1 MPKGARSPQASSGSS
16 SASTTQT
23 PGSASGTSSTSSSS
37 SGDRTVVWG
46 PGDARV
52 GPGGRRLGR
61 RRPRRA
67 CTTPDS
73 SDGSKGTAGSGPGA
87 SGTVGQAGDVL
98 AGGSGALTGSGGA
111 CSPSCP
117 PTAPPSWA
125 GPVLPSKV
133 SGGAV
138 DGVAWDLV
146 SGVRAGGLVRGSK
159 PQRRRRRT
167 RRRIERPRWRR
178 RAPEVLPGVM
188 SWRRICSRERRL
200 PRTEFCKERRKTSES
215 EGVGTA
221 TGSWSGRWSG
231 WGG

>member
-61 RRPRRA
+61 RRPRGA

-98 AGGSGALTGSGGA
+98 AGGSGALRHMRA
-111 CSPSCP
+111 E
-117 PTAPPSWA
+117 
-125 GPVLPSKV
+125 PVTTSNAKGVKMVLRIV
-133 SGGAV
+133 S
-138 DGVAWDLV
+138 
-146 SGVRAGGLVRGSK
+146 
-159 PQRRRRRT
+159 
-167 RRRIERPRWRR
+167 
-178 RAPEVLPGVM
+178 
-188 SWRRICSRERRL
+188 
-200 PRTEFCKERRKTSES
+200 
-215 EGVGTA
+215 VGDTD
-221 TGSWSGRWSG
+221 
-231 WGG
+231 